1 MKIHSDGVVTALI
14 LEKGEHVHECIKKVA
29 RDMDIEGA
37 FITGIGG
44 VRDVTVAYPQLEQ
57 KRLLE
62 TRLEGFF
69 EMLTL
74 NGNIAWEDGNPVAH
88 LHAIL
93 GKEDMSVAGGHLI
106 QATIGTTGE
115 IFIHKI
121 GKRLERKKV
130 EGGGPAQI
138 I

>member
-14 LEKGEHVHECIKKVA
+14 LEKGENVHECIKKAA

-44 VRDVTVAYPQLEQ
+44 VRDVTVAYPQLE
-57 KRLLE
+57 KNRLLE
-62 TRLEGFF
+62 TKLEGFF
-69 EMLTL
+69 EMLTI
-74 NGNIAWEDGNPVAH
+74 NGNIAWEDGNPEVH
-88 LHAIL
+88 LHALL

-115 IFIHKI
+115 IFIHNF
-121 GKRLERKKV
+121 GKRLERKKIK
-130 EGGGPAQI
+130 GGGPSQI
-138 I
+138 T